1 MERFLYLHFLIKNYQ
16 VNQLRNKV
24 HQLYKK
30 FLEKIQKIRKEKL
43 LNFFVVYLSFTLNK
57 KFYHFFFKKKQT
69 KTFKEFNKKLNV
81 LYKIIEYLKNLYRF
95 TDNDKMVL
103 NILKKIKD
111 IKDRWEHSR
120 NIFHTKVEYV
130 FKTYRFHLEN
140 FLKYLNFNKNFQSLE
155 YEHKIQKLKIISRV
169 KELIKETKLP
179 KNLNE
184 LYHLHHLRK
193 KKCRKTNYLLIS
205 KKIIEK
211 INNLND
217 FFFKFFSFK
226 NKESIKSF
234 YHFKKIHKAKI
245 HYYNEYYSEKI
256 GKFQDNSNYFINKRL
271 EIDIIKKFNDFSIYT
286 EFSIDTFLK
295 ELTSLRFKKLYSKF
309 LFDKYDFL
317 EKKLLKYMEIISNE
331 ILKNRK
337 NILTLFLD
345 KKAFLKK
352 KSLDHKNVNFFMN
365 KFNYTNNIIE
375 FLEILE
381 KII

>member
-1 MERFLYLHFLIKNYQ
+1 
-16 VNQLRNKV
+16 
-24 HQLYKK
+24 
-30 FLEKIQKIRKEKL
+30 
-43 LNFFVVYLSFTLNK
+43 
-57 KFYHFFFKKKQT
+57 
-69 KTFKEFNKKLNV
+69 
-81 LYKIIEYLKNLYRF
+81 
-95 TDNDKMVL
+95 MVL

-205 KKIIEK
+205 KKIIE
-211 INNLND
+211 N
-217 FFFKFFSFK
+217 
-226 NKESIKSF
+226 
-234 YHFKKIHKAKI
+234 
-245 HYYNEYYSEKI
+245 
-256 GKFQDNSNYFINKRL
+256 
-271 EIDIIKKFNDFSIYT
+271 IKKFNDFSIYT

>member
-1 MERFLYLHFLIKNYQ
+1 MERFLYLHFLIKNYT
-16 VNQLRNKV
+16 VNQLKNKV

-226 NKESIKSF
+226 I
-234 YHFKKIHKAKI
+234 
-245 HYYNEYYSEKI
+245 
-256 GKFQDNSNYFINKRL
+256 
-271 EIDIIKKFNDFSIYT
+271 
-286 EFSIDTFLK
+286 
-295 ELTSLRFKKLYSKF
+295 KKLYSKF

>member
-1 MERFLYLHFLIKNYQ
+1 MERFLYLHFLIKNYP

-30 FLEKIQKIRKEKL
+30 F
-43 LNFFVVYLSFTLNK
+43 
-57 KFYHFFFKKKQT
+57 
-69 KTFKEFNKKLNV
+69 
-81 LYKIIEYLKNLYRF
+81 
-95 TDNDKMVL
+95 L

-226 NKESIKSF
+226 I
-234 YHFKKIHKAKI
+234 
-245 HYYNEYYSEKI
+245 
-256 GKFQDNSNYFINKRL
+256 
-271 EIDIIKKFNDFSIYT
+271 
-286 EFSIDTFLK
+286 
-295 ELTSLRFKKLYSKF
+295 KKLYSKF